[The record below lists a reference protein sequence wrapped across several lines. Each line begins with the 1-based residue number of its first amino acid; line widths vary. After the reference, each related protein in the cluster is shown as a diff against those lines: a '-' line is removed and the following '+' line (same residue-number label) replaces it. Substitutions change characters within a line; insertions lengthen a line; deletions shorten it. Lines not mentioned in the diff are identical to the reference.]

1 MDSGTKQKKKN
12 GADQPVSEDIV
23 PLHIQTFLWRQT
35 SSFLRPKIGKMHEAS
50 CIEMKEA
57 CKSLEKILV
66 QNIRVGLSP
75 NFTEA
80 IRSISRWKFVQ
91 SSLPHVMLC
100 TAQLIE
106 RKDTNNLQNVGT
118 AASKLLYTLHW
129 TLLDAAEECADA
141 DREAGIAPREPF
153 PYIFPLTCI
162 QEFVYLFAP
171 LRHLLKEA
179 DLQNFR
185 LENGLKIWPA
195 LWDYRHPNAQCFT
208 APVRPKKSS
217 TIRKKTNHNAAAAA
231 VVASSSAS
239 SNPLAPI
246 PTTTTSASVASA
258 ASVSGGAL
266 PTVSAAPPPPLTPR
280 ETVTFSDVFIGSI
293 DRDSDSIGD
302 ARSLLDLDIGRL
314 PKDNEFPETI
324 PEETSSTEEEHVVIF
339 RLPSAPDSDGIR
351 DSSIYQAESSI
362 IHPRSYLTADYNGD
376 NGSRMA
382 TTPDAPSS
390 KRLLNVAQESWFQND
405 TIDPQYPHRRSS
417 VLDDI
422 TAATFLD
429 VAVVRCLFIPRWC
442 EEGVHWALQFLFY
455 RLQEISEEMRSR
467 CPQRKRSS
475 SLPVPKIEVS
485 LCSSSYETKTKE
497 APHCGKSGD
506 YFDQSRHYSAG
517 SSPTEPTERKEPEIN
532 NSSCSLGGLQ
542 SNHNSSSHG
551 MNNNSS
557 SASATTGG
565 TTKRRK
571 MADLKAFVETRL
583 LSRSHDKMLEKIDFK
598 NSSTTTT
605 TTAAAAAHHNRTQ
618 QLLSAPETREEEKY
632 PPNDKRILLD
642 KEQHAIPPRPLSALA
657 NLRDDNDYARRSYLM
672 QEPTALVKGKSM
684 PSLSCLIDELAASGY
699 LGCSTSD
706 HTTPMF
712 KKKDHAKISPPV
724 TKTNP
729 PLPTSH
735 PVITVTEANP
745 STPTGVKVHH
755 YGADGEGGRASAPTS
770 PLNRSST
777 DSNIVY
783 PFEDLP
789 EASGASHFV
798 NKDGGFDLHVIL
810 EAIHAVTSRAD
821 VCSVRVCETS
831 LSVLELLLDL
841 GVVTTPV
848 TSPNNSGGNKDD
860 HHHHRRQQQQ
870 QPQPQQPAGN
880 GLLGVNQEELS
891 RHSHGVCV
899 DIVARVFQ
907 HVGCPHGCG
916 DSRRDPSSDFIRSQ
930 GLLLMAQLHR
940 ISGKYFRSFLRQTLI
955 CRYTL
960 VEVIDF
966 LHALVG
972 FCVDP
977 GFVLSPISQKR
988 NSRLG
993 VEQTGTS
1000 YVPNFSSPRTIE
1012 GHVINCIFKPFV
1024 TRLTASLKFLKSSEN
1039 VALYCDVRQLLA
1051 YIKDVHGGIFR
1062 RVLLSGLLDSAARPQ
1077 QPQDTPPENSGYF
1090 KDCLQSTGDDCGGV
1104 PPATFFVVDETTS
1117 EKNRKGKKN
1126 ASEMDGWS
1134 DEGNL
1139 IRKGSVVHALAL
1151 SAQRFREKEPKVKQ
1165 RFPVISNR
1173 SSRKSSQKLGI
1184 VGWMRKDRRCQGP
1197 NSQGA
1202 GEEPLDVAQAVAP
1215 SLLKLQQRGTGS
1227 NNVGVTLQKAR
1238 RRVEHHLTRI
1248 GFGKSRRQIIS
1259 REATPDPS
1267 RRNSPEMDGNGR
1279 EMFVV
1284 IPRERKMVSGP
1295 AIYDGML
1302 RLSFL
1307 LEACQPGTIPDANLI
1322 AAVLDLPQSP
1332 VIARA
1337 AFLFECAHFVNRCNR
1352 GQWPSWMKL
1361 NLPFYRP
1368 SGPLSNRGTPSGQR
1382 RTHILQRLGGRM
1394 FFSWAEAIGVRLEE
1408 ILIDDALC
1416 CEDYDAHVMD
1426 EQRQR
1431 ILIED
1436 DENEDFLVEA
1446 SVNPSGRDF
1455 PWPLRLAACMLLYE
1469 ITAFLRDSYR
1479 RLPRSTRVSLR
1490 SNDATSK
1497 TGGGNNAGGSLIVAS
1512 GSSFNEQTRG
1522 GNPASG
1528 GAPSGAVVISS
1539 GESFTHHSTG
1549 GTGGSGSLALA
1560 TTSIATPAS
1569 NPAGG
1574 RRWSMA
1580 LSSMGQSQN
1589 SAQSLQSITGD
1600 GHSIGGVPG
1609 ERKISF
1615 VLHEPDDESLDSSN
1629 TTLTFQGDDAMEE
1642 KRNRRL
1648 AQGRPY
1654 LLRRSTMSNTGSF
1667 KRRSLK
1673 LRRSHRESRRGGDQ
1687 SDAESIKRSDSI
1699 RSKRKVSSISDRS
1712 DISDVPMDHDISG
1725 EESPGILSDDGQHES
1740 PSDGAADIEEG
1751 ISTRGMPWLR
1761 SVLLLSNSFNYQCQ
1775 HQHVCHPRC
1784 FRRQSR
1790 ACSRMLS
1797 SVRKIYGDE
1806 PQHQEVVEFLSF
1818 SKKSRHHKDHDKK
1831 EKASKGAQSRPGSPL
1846 RRRESVANKK
1856 ERSTNDLL
1864 SKASSCHSSSAAL
1877 SRDQIEHD
1885 QWDRNKVMGLQSK
1898 HFPNESDGDEN
1909 KSKKKEDHPMVKYIK
1924 FQVMDLFQAPLLVL
1938 IKSAT
1943 IMNDEAFLD
1952 IIPIAWELLL
1962 DVQKETVA
1970 AAAAMFILSA
1980 VRCPEPITLL
1990 LNGSLRHPDPIE
2002 RFKAL
2007 LKFQVL
2013 WRSRYQVWPRMEE
2026 GAAHSFKVPPHAIE
2040 FTLPSPRI
2048 GVESLPVVDP
2058 PWMPH
2063 VRTRVQ
2069 EVTLNQDTH
2078 RSLVTATKTRKK
2090 QQTELVESAL
2100 KAEEDRKC
2108 SERENFR
2115 ISAVPVTIQASYE
2128 PALHHVGADDHDDA
2142 DDETQQ
2148 QSRTSGQPLQSAQFL
2163 FPSCL
2168 CSAIVP
2174 IVDLLDDSVLT
2185 PDGVAVCDLANQVL
2199 HSCLV
2204 EDTALFLRHI
2214 LERLTREKQDE
2225 MFAIL
2230 RRLLRFVAY
2239 LPQQTAFT
2247 LHNYLIGYIMFYV
2260 RTPMEGSQDLV
2271 GNALSL
2277 LSMVAPSVQGLLF
2290 KDLKQILRKEQ
2301 CDASILITAN
2311 VPSAKKIVVHG
2322 PNESDSGAIPSQF
2335 PIQEDTQFSQILQES
2350 LDFFSIDEH
2359 RQREYFLVDYR
2370 TNQIHNPSAY
2380 VRDYYFFKRSQYPQ
2394 LNLVHMDPVR
2404 AHDALQKQAFTEKM
2418 VELGK
2423 VQFVTSVL
2431 KSSNQIVARV
2441 LFLHEE
2447 LMKLPSFPRK
2457 ALEADLGLYSNGCMG
2472 KELSALD
2479 FMHKLSW
2486 VKLIRQMFEAM
2497 VGNFAYSGDIHLFIN
2512 VINGALVLYC
2522 EDAVM
2527 LRFCMATY
2535 INAGHQFRNV
2545 FALNGYS
2552 LIIPTILR
2560 IYSNYQSNP
2569 LVARTI
2575 EFTIQQFYIMHRKPF
2590 MLQLFGSVAPLLDT
2604 DSSAVYG
2611 DASKV
2616 RVQSL
2621 FRLLLSLERVGVDPL
2636 HLLDLVAAEKPLKA
2650 LDFCYHGESDTIN
2663 ILDSIAIAVMGASYA
2678 IDTHR
2683 GHQLL
2688 MILEAILPAYLKH
2701 LQTSAGR
2708 KDPRTEKD
2716 ILHQLGVAMK
2726 TLISNAEAL
2735 TKNYSGPQRTF
2746 EKSPSQKPT
2755 SSNRPATLATTIEID
2770 EDSHSRFL
2778 GDHFRSSSVP
2788 ERGMMSNMNKD
2799 DSEAQW
2805 QAFRMPRATLLSLVS
2820 DYYVICSARLTELNK
2835 KQGQDKINEP
2845 LDVKCNTRLADVA
2858 HALLKVSSYDAMT
2871 MACRGLQ
2878 QYMTVLMPNGDWS
2891 QEPMKQV
2898 LNTLFRRLDKI
2909 FSKIYKIPSM
2919 RKNLDWEA
2927 AACLLKGVYLTLRKS
2942 PFIVHATPLRSLIT
2956 TCQSLILGDLSASMS
2971 AVDGG
2976 SPIHSRGGGG
2986 AGTARRSSLA
2996 PPPAF
3001 SSIVVQLVAMQIL
3014 ALGLFSHIS
3023 LETYSLEQACGGNFV
3038 FPTAERTESILLN
3051 LLLPLCLRV
3060 GSGRK
3065 DAPRVRQS
3073 DISFALTVVLHAL
3086 SPPSAQQQ
3094 TRVVAAKN
3102 ISSSG
3107 VGTGG
3112 GPVGGAASGGGFGGG
3127 VGGVGGSGDGSR
3139 GGSLSVHSGGG
3150 THPQQQQRSGSSNNR
3165 TTLLQVAFLG
3175 MKVLM
3180 TCFNHQLS
3188 LDWPRVARCIR
3199 DIGERRGDERNSA
3212 FWNFLIFV
3220 ATQRGP
3226 LFPLILPLMW
3236 NKIAVP
3242 VDGQEEQILQDLLR
3256 QKLNG
3261 SSEISP
3267 LPSGELMDHFLAEL
3281 MILNDEVTNQRE
3293 DEAENDNR
3301 RSIMAD
3307 GRSEMSNASGNS
3319 RRPTIDSNMSRERSY
3334 ISRDVNLLVAPTGG
3348 GGPNMSSSNSGG
3360 SSMAQNLRR
3369 QWSVRSENRSI
3380 IPGVGMT
3387 QRQISLQA
3395 SSSTG
3400 GGGGRG
3406 GYEIEDKINM
3416 RRTSYAGEASSR
3428 SCLPSGAK
3436 GASDTRLN
3444 RRSLLA
3450 GHPVSTTSL
3459 VSRSSSISE
3468 VDFCELDETE
3478 DALLEEPTAADV
3490 GGGSTS
3496 MDNPSMAVDLPT
3508 EPTSASAAAA
3518 MHPRLHRQ
3526 KLQSKTNRG
3535 KTFRSMK
3542 NNKAVANIEVS
3553 HIEVEQELV
3562 TISPSVKVISSS
3574 SASTAHSSAADAH
3587 QQNTFQLL
3595 LVPSSSCGQPT
3606 TTTTPSTGPTG
3617 QSRLGGVIH
3626 SRRGHHSNPP
3636 EGAGARS
3643 AATANTK
3650 ASALLYD
3657 GLESVS
3663 TVKSSVGTVSVGVA
3677 VQVSTAS
3684 YVPAP
3689 RPATAAQRSQL
3700 NRPQPPP
3707 IPPRNIRLTVNYPGS
3722 HGEPSSSGSGGA
3734 GSGGSSSS
3742 SYKPMHHRGGPY
3754 REPPLMEESGDSA
3767 TDNNNPTKT
3776 NSSSNN
3782 KTTTMTSSS
3791 SSSGGFVQH
3800 KPRIITAGHYHHR
3813 PPIVPMSSSSE
3824 GPDGDEDSDAETN
3837 SRSGMMPCVSNAN
3850 DGTSIESL
3858 VLEETAL
3865 LLPATLP
3872 TGRSL
3877 MRNITERDEDTLI

>member
-50 CIEMKEA
+50 CI
-57 CKSLEKILV
+57 SLEKILV

-217 TIRKKTNHNAAAAA
+217 TVR
-231 VVASSSAS
+231 
-239 SNPLAPI
+239 
-246 PTTTTSASVASA
+246 
-258 ASVSGGAL
+258 
-266 PTVSAAPPPPLTPR
+266 
-280 ETVTFSDVFIGSI
+280 SI

-351 DSSIYQAESSI
+351 DSSIY
-362 IHPRSYLTADYNGD
+362 
-376 NGSRMA
+376 
-382 TTPDAPSS
+382 
-390 KRLLNVAQESWFQND
+390 QND

-517 SSPTEPTERKEPEIN
+517 IIIEI
-532 NSSCSLGGLQ
+532 GPFFF
-542 SNHNSSSHG
+542 
-551 MNNNSS
+551 S
-557 SASATTGG
+557 SAGATTGG

-605 TTAAAAAHHNRTQ
+605 TTVAAAAAHPNRTQ

-632 PPNDKRILLD
+632 PPNDKRILLN
-642 KEQHAIPPRPLSALA
+642 KEQHATIPPRPLSALA

-684 PSLSCLIDELAASGY
+684 PSLRY

-706 HTTPMF
+706 HTIPPMF

-729 PLPTSH
+729 PLPPTSH

-810 EAIHAVTSRAD
+810 EAVHAVTSRAD

-841 GVVTTPV
+841 GVV
-848 TSPNNSGGNKDD
+848 K
-860 HHHHRRQQQQ
+860 
-870 QPQPQQPAGN
+870 
-880 GLLGVNQEELS
+880 LS

-977 GFVLSPISQKR
+977 GFVLSPISKRHFIIDHYHYRYYRLILLITIHRVTVGQKR

-1139 IRKGSVVHALAL
+1139 MRKGSVVHALAL

-1184 VGWMRKDRRCQGP
+1184 VGWMRKDRRCQGA
-1197 NSQGA
+1197 S
-1202 GEEPLDVAQAVAP
+1202 EEPLDVAQAVAP

-1497 TGGGNNAGGSLIVAS
+1497 TGGGGNNTGGSLIVAS

-1831 EKASKGAQSRPGSPL
+1831 EKASAKGAQSRPGSPL

-1856 ERSTNDLL
+1856 ERY
-1864 SKASSCHSSSAAL
+1864 
-1877 SRDQIEHD
+1877 REF
-1885 QWDRNKVMGLQSK
+1885 K

-2128 PALHHVGADDHDDA
+2128 PALHHVGADDHDDG
-2142 DDETQQ
+2142 
-2148 QSRTSGQPLQSAQFL
+2148 SKKVKHPLQSAQFL

-2359 RQREYFLVDYR
+2359 RHREYFLVDYR

-2778 GDHFRSSSVP
+2778 GDHFRTSSVP

-2799 DSEAQW
+2799 DSETQW

-2986 AGTARRSSLA
+2986 GAGTARRSSLA

-3014 ALGLFSHIS
+3014 ALG
-3023 LETYSLEQACGGNFV
+3023 ETYSLEQACGGNFV

-3107 VGTGG
+3107 AGTGGGG
-3112 GPVGGAASGGGFGGG
+3112 GPVG
-3127 VGGVGGSGDGSR
+3127 
-3139 GGSLSVHSGGG
+3139 
-3150 THPQQQQRSGSSNNR
+3150 
-3165 TTLLQVAFLG
+3165 VAFLG

-3281 MILNDEVTNQRE
+3281 MILNDEVANQRE
-3293 DEAENDNR
+3293 GLMTTN
-3301 RSIMAD
+3301 
-3307 GRSEMSNASGNS
+3307 G
-3319 RRPTIDSNMSRERSY
+3319 TILPY
-3334 ISRDVNLLVAPTGG
+3334 I
-3348 GGPNMSSSNSGG
+3348 
-3360 SSMAQNLRR
+3360 
-3369 QWSVRSENRSI
+3369 
-3380 IPGVGMT
+3380 
-3387 QRQISLQA
+3387 
-3395 SSSTG
+3395 
-3400 GGGGRG
+3400 
-3406 GYEIEDKINM
+3406 
-3416 RRTSYAGEASSR
+3416 
-3428 SCLPSGAK
+3428 
-3436 GASDTRLN
+3436 
-3444 RRSLLA
+3444 
-3450 GHPVSTTSL
+3450 
-3459 VSRSSSISE
+3459 
-3468 VDFCELDETE
+3468 
-3478 DALLEEPTAADV
+3478 
-3490 GGGSTS
+3490 
-3496 MDNPSMAVDLPT
+3496 
-3508 EPTSASAAAA
+3508 
-3518 MHPRLHRQ
+3518 
-3526 KLQSKTNRG
+3526 
-3535 KTFRSMK
+3535 
-3542 NNKAVANIEVS
+3542 
-3553 HIEVEQELV
+3553 
-3562 TISPSVKVISSS
+3562 
-3574 SASTAHSSAADAH
+3574 
-3587 QQNTFQLL
+3587 
-3595 LVPSSSCGQPT
+3595 
-3606 TTTTPSTGPTG
+3606 
-3617 QSRLGGVIH
+3617 
-3626 SRRGHHSNPP
+3626 
-3636 EGAGARS
+3636 
-3643 AATANTK
+3643 
-3650 ASALLYD
+3650 
-3657 GLESVS
+3657 
-3663 TVKSSVGTVSVGVA
+3663 
-3677 VQVSTAS
+3677 
-3684 YVPAP
+3684 
-3689 RPATAAQRSQL
+3689 
-3700 NRPQPPP
+3700 
-3707 IPPRNIRLTVNYPGS
+3707 
-3722 HGEPSSSGSGGA
+3722 
-3734 GSGGSSSS
+3734 
-3742 SYKPMHHRGGPY
+3742 
-3754 REPPLMEESGDSA
+3754 
-3767 TDNNNPTKT
+3767 
-3776 NSSSNN
+3776 
-3782 KTTTMTSSS
+3782 
-3791 SSSGGFVQH
+3791 
-3800 KPRIITAGHYHHR
+3800 
-3813 PPIVPMSSSSE
+3813 
-3824 GPDGDEDSDAETN
+3824 
-3837 SRSGMMPCVSNAN
+3837 
-3850 DGTSIESL
+3850 
-3858 VLEETAL
+3858 
-3865 LLPATLP
+3865 
-3872 TGRSL
+3872 
-3877 MRNITERDEDTLI
+3877 

>member
-12 GADQPVSEDIV
+12 ATDQPVSEDIV

-50 CIEMKEA
+50 CIFCQQAPGHHEMKEA

-106 RKDTNNLQNVGT
+106 RKETNNLQNVGT

-208 APVRPKKSS
+208 APVRPKKST
-217 TIRKKTNHNAAAAA
+217 TIRKKANNAATGSVGPAAALSVSNPPTIPTAA
-231 VVASSSAS
+231 VVT
-239 SNPLAPI
+239 P
-246 PTTTTSASVASA
+246 
-258 ASVSGGAL
+258 VSGA
-266 PTVSAAPPPPLTPR
+266 PLTPR
-280 ETVTFSDVFIGSI
+280 ETVTFNDVFIGSI
-293 DRDSDSIGD
+293 DRDNDIGD
-302 ARSLLDLDIGRL
+302 ARSLLELDTGRL

-376 NGSRMA
+376 NGSRLP
-382 TTPDAPSS
+382 TTPDPSSS

-485 LCSSSYETKTKE
+485 LCSSSYDSKTKE
-497 APHCGKSGD
+497 TPLNAKSAD
-506 YFDQSRHYSAG
+506 SFDQSRQYSG
-517 SSPTEPTERKEPEIN
+517 SSPPEQTERKEQEIN
-532 NSSCSLGGLQ
+532 SGQG
-542 SNHNSSSHG
+542 NHMANTG
-551 MNNNSS
+551 
-557 SASATTGG
+557 TGG
-565 TTKRRK
+565 TKRRK

-598 NSSTTTT
+598 NSST
-605 TTAAAAAHHNRTQ
+605 AHNNRRQ

-632 PPNDKRILLD
+632 PPSGKRILE
-642 KEQHAIPPRPLSALA
+642 KENAIPPRPLSALA
-657 NLRDDNDYARRSYLM
+657 SVRDDNDYARRSYLM
-672 QEPTALVKGKSM
+672 QEPTPLVKGKSM
-684 PSLSCLIDELAASGY
+684 PSLRY

-706 HTTPMF
+706 HNLPF
-712 KKKDHAKISPPV
+712 KKKDTKVSAVS
-724 TKTNP
+724 KTNP
-729 PLPTSH
+729 PPTSH
-735 PVITVTEANP
+735 PVITVTDANS
-745 STPTGVKVHH
+745 STPGGVKVHH
-755 YGADGEGGRASAPTS
+755 YGTDVEGRASAPTS

-810 EAIHAVTSRAD
+810 EAIHSVTSRAD

-848 TSPNNSGGNKDD
+848 TSPNISGGNKDG
-860 HHHHRRQQQQ
+860 HQQQ
-870 QPQPQQPAGN
+870 AS
-880 GLLGVNQEELS
+880 GLLGQVDQEELS

-993 VEQTGTS
+993 GDSGQAGMS

-1077 QPQDTPPENSGYF
+1077 QPQDTPPENSGFY
-1090 KDCLQSTGDDCGGV
+1090 KECLQPAGDDCV
-1104 PPATFFVVDETTS
+1104 APPATFFVVDETS
-1117 EKNRKGKKN
+1117 EKSRKGKKN
-1126 ASEMDGWS
+1126 TSEMDGWNE
-1134 DEGNL
+1134 DGNL

-1151 SAQRFREKEPKVKQ
+1151 SAQRFREKEAKVKQ
-1165 RFPVISNR
+1165 RFPAMGNR

-1197 NSQGA
+1197 NTQGTA
-1202 GEEPLDVAQAVAP
+1202 DEPLDVAQAVAP

-1279 EMFVV
+1279 EMFMV

-1302 RLSFL
+1302 RLNFL

-1337 AFLFECAHFVNRCNR
+1337 AFLLECAHFVHRCNR

-1394 FFSWAEAIGVRLEE
+1394 FFTWAEAIGVRLEE

-1416 CEDYDAHVMD
+1416 CEDYDAQALD

-1431 ILIED
+1431 ILMDE

-1455 PWPLRLAACMLLYE
+1455 PWPLRLAACMLLFE

-1490 SNDATSK
+1490 SNEANKS
-1497 TGGGNNAGGSLIVAS
+1497 GGGNNTGGSLNVAS
-1512 GSSFNEQTRG
+1512 GSFNEQQRG
-1522 GNPASG
+1522 GNPSG
-1528 GAPSGAVVISS
+1528 GVPSSGIVVSS
-1539 GESFTHHSTG
+1539 GESIVHHSVG
-1549 GTGGSGSLALA
+1549 GGVGGGSGSIALA
-1560 TTSIATPAS
+1560 TSVATPAS
-1569 NPAGG
+1569 NTAGG

-1629 TTLTFQGDDAMEE
+1629 TTLTFQGDDALEE

-1673 LRRSHRESRRGGDQ
+1673 LRRSHRESTRRGGDQ
-1687 SDAESIKRSDSI
+1687 SDAESIKRSDSM

-1712 DISDVPMDHDISG
+1712 DISDVHMDHDISG

-1761 SVLLLSNSFNYQCQ
+1761 SVLLLSNSFNYQCT

-1797 SVRKIYGDE
+1797 SVRRIYGDE

-1818 SKKSRHHKDHDKK
+1818 SKKPRHHKDHDKK
-1831 EKASKGAQSRPGSPL
+1831 EKINAKGAQSRPGSPL

-1877 SRDQIEHD
+1877 SRDLIEHD
-1885 QWDRNKVMGLQSK
+1885 QWDRSKVMGLQSK
-1898 HFPNESDGDEN
+1898 HFPNESDAEEH
-1909 KSKKKEDHPMVKYIK
+1909 KTKKREDHPMVKYIK

-1938 IKSAT
+1938 VKSAT
-1943 IMNDEAFLD
+1943 VMNDEAFLD

-1980 VRCPEPITLL
+1980 VRCPEPVTLL
-1990 LNGSLRHPDPIE
+1990 LNGSLRHPDAIE

-2048 GVESLPVVDP
+2048 GVESLQVVDP

-2078 RSLVTATKTRKK
+2078 RSVVTATKTRKK

-2108 SERENFR
+2108 SERENFC

-2128 PALHHVGADDHDDA
+2128 PALHHSGADDHDDA

-2148 QSRTSGQPLQSAQFL
+2148 QNRTSAQPLQTAQVL

-2174 IVDLLDDSVLT
+2174 IVDLLDDSILT

-2204 EDTALFLRHI
+2204 EDTALFLRHV
-2214 LERLTREKQDE
+2214 LEKLTREKQDD

-2247 LHNYLIGYIMFYV
+2247 IHNYLIGYIMFYV

-2359 RQREYFLVDYR
+2359 RQREFFLVDYR

-2457 ALEADLGLYSNGCMG
+2457 ALEADLSLYSNGCMG

-2569 LVARTI
+2569 LVARTV
-2575 EFTIQQFYIMHRKPF
+2575 EFTTQQFYIMHRKPF

-2604 DSSAVYG
+2604 DANAVYG

-2688 MILEAILPAYLKH
+2688 MILEAIVPAYLKH

-2746 EKSPSQKPT
+2746 EKSPSQKPPM
-2755 SSNRPATLATTIEID
+2755 SNRSATLATTIEID

-2788 ERGMMSNMNKD
+2788 DRGINSNKD

-2820 DYYVICSARLTELNK
+2820 DYYVMCSARLTELNR
-2835 KQGQDKINEP
+2835 KQGQDKTNEP
-2845 LDVKCNTRLADVA
+2845 LDVKCNTRLADIA
-2858 HALLKVSSYDAMT
+2858 HALLKVSSYDATT

-2976 SPIHSRGGGG
+2976 SPIHSRSGGGG
-2986 AGTARRSSLA
+2986 ATRRSSLA

-3086 SPPSAQQQ
+3086 SPPSTQHA
-3094 TRVVAAKN
+3094 RMVATKN

-3107 VGTGG
+3107 
-3112 GPVGGAASGGGFGGG
+3112 AATAGSGGGSGGG
-3127 VGGVGGSGDGSR
+3127 TGVGSGDGSR

-3150 THPQQQQRSGSSNNR
+3150 THPQQQRCSSNR
-3165 TTLLQVAFLG
+3165 ATLLQVAFLG

-3199 DIGERRGDERNSA
+3199 EIGDRRGDGGSA

-3236 NKIAVP
+3236 NKITVP
-3242 VDGQEEQILQDLLR
+3242 VDGQEEQILRDLLR
-3256 QKLNG
+3256 QKLYG

-3301 RSIMAD
+3301 RSMMAD
-3307 GRSEMSNASGNS
+3307 GRSEISNASGNS
-3319 RRPTIDSNMSRERSY
+3319 RRPTMDSNMSRERSY
-3334 ISRDVNLLVAPTGG
+3334 MSRDINLLIAPPGVGLAMT
-3348 GGPNMSSSNSGG
+3348 SSNV
-3360 SSMAQNLRR
+3360 AQNLRR

-3395 SSSTG
+3395 STS

-3406 GYEIEDKINM
+3406 TYEIEDKINM
-3416 RRTSYAGEASSR
+3416 RRTSYAGESSSR
-3428 SCLPSGAK
+3428 SSLPSGTK
-3436 GASDTRLN
+3436 GSSDTRLN

-3450 GHPVSTTSL
+3450 GHPFSTTSL

-3468 VDFCELDETE
+3468 VDFCELDENE
-3478 DALLEEPTAADV
+3478 DALLQEQKADAV
-3490 GGGSTS
+3490 AGSTS
-3496 MDNPSMAVDLPT
+3496 MDNPSTAVDVPT
-3508 EPTSASAAAA
+3508 ESSS

-3574 SASTAHSSAADAH
+3574 STPTGDGH

-3595 LVPSSSCGQPT
+3595 LVPTSSCGP
-3606 TTTTPSTGPTG
+3606 PSTSTASHFASGAPT
-3617 QSRLGGVIH
+3617 RLGIH
-3626 SRRGHHSNPP
+3626 SRRGHLPNPS
-3636 EGAGARS
+3636 ETRLMTTGTTTS
-3643 AATANTK
+3643 NTK
-3650 ASALLYD
+3650 ASLLHD
-3657 GLESVS
+3657 GVDS

-3677 VQVSTAS
+3677 VQVSTSS

-3689 RPATAAQRSQL
+3689 RPATAALRSQH
-3700 NRPQPPP
+3700 NRPVPPP
-3707 IPPRNIRLTVNYPGS
+3707 VPPRNIRLTVNYPGS
-3722 HGEPSSSGSGGA
+3722 HSESTASGG
-3734 GSGGSSSS
+3734 GSS
-3742 SYKPMHHRGGPY
+3742 SYKPMHRGGPY

-3767 TDNNNPTKT
+3767 TDNNNPIK
-3776 NSSSNN
+3776 SN
-3782 KTTTMTSSS
+3782 KTSSS
-3791 SSSGGFVQH
+3791 SVNKS
-3800 KPRIITAGHYHHR
+3800 KMTAGHYQQR
-3813 PPIVPMSSSSE
+3813 PAPLSSSSE
-3824 GPDGDEDSDAETN
+3824 GPDEDSEAETN
-3837 SRSGMMPCVSNAN
+3837 SRSGMMACVSNAN

-3858 VLEETAL
+3858 VMEETAL